1 MSVAAIVARKTYD
14 GLEYLACSR
23 GALGWAAAEHDADR
37 FATIH
42 EATKVA
48 MRLPSKLRAFALP
61 VCCEVSSWSDSDSWS
76 YPGTPVRAA

>member
-1 MSVAAIVARKTYD
+1 MTVTAIVARKSYD
-14 GLEYLACSR
+14 GLEYLARSG
-23 GALGWAAAEHDADR
+23 GALGWAAAERDADR

-61 VCCEVSSWSDSDSWS
+61 VCAEVV
-76 YPGTPVRAA
+76 VRN